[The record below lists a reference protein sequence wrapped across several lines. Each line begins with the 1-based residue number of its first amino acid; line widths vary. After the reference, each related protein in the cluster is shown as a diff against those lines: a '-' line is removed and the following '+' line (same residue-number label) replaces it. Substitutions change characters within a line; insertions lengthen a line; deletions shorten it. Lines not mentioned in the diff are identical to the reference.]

1 MIFLAGRFSPLG
13 GLAFRQYAPCIASLF
28 QQSLQPYF
36 GQLMPEV
43 MRVVRSYPFGI
54 TETTQPYN
62 AIVVTLRA
70 PAGMK
75 LIALPTKMKLPT
87 GQLDHRSWHDAP
99 GAVPQLGTTNVV
111 WFLKGT
117 HEKGRFV
124 PYSNAAKSTDPVVLR
139 QAGLIQGLQPLTMSR
154 LKRAQ
159 EIYDLQVRRL
169 PKGADVSHLRN
180 PAGSRREQKRVERRD
195 ARSSRSRSRSRSP
208 GGRSA
213 RARTAAAADA
223 SQAGN
228 RFSALGA
235 VHEQQVLEEGE
246 IAAAEAAA
254 AETLRAAAAEPL
266 PEVPEDDD
274 ELMPPAEFVHPHNN
288 LIAGPD

>member
-1 MIFLAGRFSPLG
+1 MIFIAGRFSPLG
-13 GLAFRQYAPCIASLF
+13 GLAFRQYQPCIASLF
-28 QQSLQPYF
+28 QQTLQPYF
-36 GQLMPEV
+36 GQQMPEV

-54 TETTQPYN
+54 TETSQPYN

-70 PAGMK
+70 PEGMK
-75 LIALPTKMKLPT
+75 LIALPTRMKLPT

-99 GAVPQLGTTNVV
+99 GAVPQLGTTSIH

-117 HEKGRFV
+117 HEKGHFI

-139 QAGLIQGLQPLTMSR
+139 QAGLIKGLQPLTISR
-154 LKRAQ
+154 FKRAQ
-159 EIYDLQVRRL
+159 EVYDLQVRRL

-180 PAGSRREQKRVERRD
+180 PIGSHREKKRAERRD

-208 GGRSA
+208 SGRSA
-213 RARTAAAADA
+213 RARTAAAADT
-223 SQAGN
+223 SQGGS
-228 RFSALGA
+228 RFAVLGA
-235 VHEQQVLEEGE
+235 VQEQQGLEPGE

-254 AETLRAAAAEPL
+254 EAALIAAAAEPL
-266 PEVPEDDD
+266 PVLDDD
-274 ELMPPAEFVHPHNN
+274 ELMPPAEFVHPHNS